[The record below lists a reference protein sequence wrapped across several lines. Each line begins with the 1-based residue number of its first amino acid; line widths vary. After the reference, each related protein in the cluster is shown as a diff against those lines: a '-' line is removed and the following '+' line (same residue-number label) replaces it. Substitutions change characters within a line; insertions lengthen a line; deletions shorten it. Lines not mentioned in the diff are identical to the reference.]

1 MDIHGYIHG
10 YIYEYY
16 AVAPPNEI
24 EYLYALSLQ
33 YFLVC
38 RSYSSF
44 SRLFMLLS
52 QMLPMTSARHYLVSL
67 N

>member
-1 MDIHGYIHG
+1 LGENDVLALLYSVKIRGLYYG
-10 YIYEYY
+10 LYY

-38 RSYSSF
+38 HSYSSF

-52 QMLPMTSARHYLVSL
+52 QINNYQ
-67 N
+67 